1 MRLKT
6 ALILVFVLSSIMLL
20 QTTNA
25 LAFEEIYAR
34 VTVTSIDEKA
44 RLLGEKGLD
53 VANAGPGWVDVVV
66 NSQRLS
72 DLISKGYNVQVQ
84 YWTPEE
90 RNVALYGPNWDLAFH
105 TYDQLV
111 TEMQQLAV
119 NYPNIVI
126 LDTLGYTVQGR
137 MILGAKVSD
146 NPSQE
151 ENEPEFRIIGN
162 HHGNEYMGI
171 EIGLNMLHYLTDNY
185 GSITQVT
192 HLVNDLETWIIPM
205 MNPDGRTVGTR
216 YNANGVDLN
225 RDYGY
230 IWNGEGGSP
239 SIFSQPETRVIR
251 LHGLEHNFSVS
262 LSFHT
267 TAAYVNYVWNYRP
280 FPVAD
285 SAFIVDISRPYAQA
299 TGYTLIEGYDWYQTY
314 GDCNDWSYGSR
325 GDIDATIETENTNID
340 PCWNL
345 NRPAILAMMERTD
358 DGVRGRITDATSGQP
373 LEGMVRCTQFGL
385 PVFAD
390 PVYGDY
396 QKNLLS
402 GTYSLKFSANGYRD
416 TTISGISVSGATPT
430 ILNVALRPGSEL
442 FATHVISCYFYDN
455 HSYPNHYVN
464 NPTNAS
470 AALGLPDD
478 LFASLGKGGHVELDM
493 GKNTPIVDL
502 DGPDFTVYEV
512 GATQDGYRVYWSTVP
527 YIGTWNLIGT
537 GLGTTSFDISSL
549 STDTVRYIKIV
560 DDNDGS
566 ATEQYPGCDIDAVTH
581 PKPIMG
587 AYVTFHSYRIDDDSL
602 GQSRGNN
609 DGQVDFGESIELSIV
624 LENLGDSTAYG
635 VGASLST
642 SQPLVTVTDSSKTYG
657 DIPAGDTAVSSG
669 KYVFTVSTQ
678 IQDGTEIPFHL
689 NITSPNKSWDYDGPN
704 ITAHAPRLVY
714 QSVDMDDLGGNGNGK
729 PDPGET
735 CSVVITLKNE
745 GTSNSQS
752 VQATLLSNDPY
763 VTVTSSTSSYPDLP
777 AGNSGTNL
785 TLYQIDI
792 SGICP
797 VGHTASFVIQ
807 IQAAGSYSTADTF
820 QVNIGQKPILFVDD
834 DGGGS
839 YETYFLSALD
849 STGLSY
855 EIWTYATQGTPS
867 DSMLNLYQAVVWTTG
882 PDYGTISSPKT
893 LTATDQARLIT
904 YLDNRGKLFISSQD
918 LLLDNNPTTF
928 ITNYLHVSGH
938 TDDMGET
945 SVAGLSGDTITDG
958 MAFGLNPPFYNFSD
972 YIVPGTGAVGIFSA
986 TGKGSTA
993 MPREGVQLD
1002 VYSLLEGSKDLV
1014 NYCAIRYP
1022 DTASST
1028 YQVVFMAFA
1037 FEGLPSSGTSPNNG
1051 YTLMRRIMDWF
1062 GLGRTTQP
1070 FMRGDV
1076 NGDWKIDVGDVVYL
1090 INYLFK
1096 NDPAPVPLEVG
1107 NVNCD
1112 GTVDIGDVVYLIN
1125 YLFKN
1130 DSPPCE

>member
-1 MRLKT
+1 MRFKT
-6 ALILVFVLSSIMLL
+6 ALILALVLTSVILW
-20 QTTNA
+20 QTSKT
-25 LAFEEIYAR
+25 LASEEIYTR
-34 VTVTSIDEKA
+34 VWVSSMEEKA

-53 VANAGPGWVDVVV
+53 VASAGPGWVDVVV
-66 NSQRLS
+66 GSQRLNE
-72 DLISKGYNVQVQ
+72 LIAKGYNVQVQ

-90 RNVALYGPNWDLAFH
+90 KNIALYGSDWNKAFH

-111 TEMQQLAV
+111 TEMLLVAST
-119 NYPNIVI
+119 YPNIVI

-146 NPSQE
+146 NPTQE

-185 GSITQVT
+185 GTNTQVT

-205 MNPDGRTVGTR
+205 MNPDGRTAGTR

-230 IWNGEGGSP
+230 MWNGEGGSP
-239 SIFSQPETRVIR
+239 SIFSQPETRAIR

-280 FPVAD
+280 FPVPD
-285 SAFIVDISRPYAQA
+285 SAFIVNISAPYASA
-299 TGYTLIEGYDWYQTY
+299 TGYTLVEGYNWYQTY

-373 LEGMVRCTQFGL
+373 LEGMVRCTTFGQ

-416 TTISGISVSGATPT
+416 TTISGISVSGTTPT
-430 ILNVALRPGSEL
+430 ILNVALRPGPEL
-442 FATHVISCYFYDN
+442 FATHVISCYFYDPY
-455 HSYPNHYVN
+455 SYPNQYQN

-512 GATQDGYRVYWSTVP
+512 GSTQDGYRIYWSTVP
-527 YIGTWNLIGT
+527 YNGTWALIGT
-537 GLGTTSFDISSL
+537 GFGTTSFDISSL

-602 GQSRGNN
+602 GQSRGND
-609 DGQVDFGESIELSIV
+609 DGQVDFGETIELSMV
-624 LENLGDSTAYG
+624 LENLGDSTAYA
-635 VGASLST
+635 VEASLST

-669 KYVFTVSTQ
+669 KYVFIVSSQ
-678 IQDGTEIPFHL
+678 IQDGTDIPFHL
-689 NITSPNKSWDYDGPN
+689 NITSPNKSWGYDGPN
-704 ITAHAPRLVY
+704 ITAHAPCLVY

-735 CSVVITLKNE
+735 CSVVVTLKNE
-745 GTSNSQS
+745 GSTNSQQ

-763 VTVTSSTSSYPDLP
+763 VTVTSSTSLYPDLT
-777 AGNSGTNL
+777 AGDSGTNL
-785 TLYQIDI
+785 TPYQIDI
-792 SGICP
+792 SGTCP
-797 VGHTASFVIQ
+797 VGHTASFIIQ
-807 IQAAGSYSTADTF
+807 IQAAGSYSAADTF

-867 DSMLNLYQAVVWTTG
+867 DSMLSLYQAVVWTTG

-904 YLDNRGKLFISSQD
+904 YLDNGGKLFLSSQD

-928 ITNYLHVSGH
+928 ITNYLHVAGH
-938 TDDMGET
+938 TDDTGET
-945 SVAGLSGDTITDG
+945 SVAGLSGDTISGG

-972 YIVPGTGAVGIFSA
+972 YLVPGTGAVGIFSA
-986 TGKGSTA
+986 TGIGSTA
-993 MPREGVQLD
+993 LPREGVQPD
-1002 VYSLLEGSKDLV
+1002 DYPLLAGSKDSV
-1014 NYCAIRYP
+1014 NYCALRYP
-1022 DTASST
+1022 EIASSA
-1028 YQVVFMAFA
+1028 YQVVFLAFA
-1037 FEGLPSSGTSPNNG
+1037 FEGVPSSGTSPNNS

-1062 GLGRTTQP
+1062 GLGRTTP

-1076 NGDWKIDVGDVVYL
+1076 NGDWKIDIGDVVYLINYLFKNGPAPVPLEVGNVNCDAAVDVGDVVYL

-1096 NDPAPVPLEVG
+1096 NGA
-1107 NVNCD
+1107 
-1112 GTVDIGDVVYLIN
+1112 
-1125 YLFKN
+1125 
-1130 DSPPCE
+1130 SPCE